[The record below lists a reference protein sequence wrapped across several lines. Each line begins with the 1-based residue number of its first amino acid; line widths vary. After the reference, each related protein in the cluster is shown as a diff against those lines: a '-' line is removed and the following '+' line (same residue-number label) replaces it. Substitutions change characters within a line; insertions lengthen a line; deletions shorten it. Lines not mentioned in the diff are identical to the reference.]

1 MRCNLARAT
10 LAVAVVTVVAC
21 DSPGTVA
28 GIQRTPP
35 QPAAVTSAMAVQLVT
50 DTVGIIVGEARRV
63 TIQAHDQT
71 GASVSTD
78 AASVRSSDPS
88 VVTIADG
95 DIVPM
100 LDARTGRTWRELV
113 PILRFVAPGTATVY
127 ATLNGASDSI
137 RFVVRPNP
145 RASTSLVVDSFTV
158 VEYRAQCSWACPY
171 LVYAPL
177 LILRDSTSHSN
188 VEVISVEFTLGA
200 RTTGVCRGSRTYT
213 PGLSAHLNWI
223 ADYLWSNDLIFVSLD
238 GQPFPETTAT
248 AHVIAREADGSY
260 TRVDAS
266 GPVLRMVSNP
276 QLPTSTSSVSDWY
289 CQ

>member
-1 MRCNLARAT
+1 MRCN
-10 LAVAVVTVVAC
+10 VAHAALVVAFITPVGC

-28 GIQRTPP
+28 GVQRIPP
-35 QPAAVTSAMAVQLVT
+35 QPSAVPSAGAVQLVT

-63 TIQAHDQT
+63 TVQAHDPS

-100 LDARTGRTWRELV
+100 LDPRTGRTWRELA
-113 PILRFVAPGTATVY
+113 PILRFVAPGIATIY

-137 RFVVRPNP
+137 RFVVRPIP
-145 RASTSLVVDSFTV
+145 RASTTMVVDSFTV

-177 LILRDSTSHSN
+177 LILRNSTSHGN

-223 ADYLWSNDLIFVSLD
+223 ADYLWSNDLIFVSVD

-248 AHVIAREADGSY
+248 AHVIAREVDGSY
-260 TRVDAS
+260 TRVDATGS
-266 GPVLRMVSNP
+266 IQRMVSNP
-276 QLPTSTSSVSDWY
+276 QLPTSPSSGSDWS
-289 CQ
+289 CS